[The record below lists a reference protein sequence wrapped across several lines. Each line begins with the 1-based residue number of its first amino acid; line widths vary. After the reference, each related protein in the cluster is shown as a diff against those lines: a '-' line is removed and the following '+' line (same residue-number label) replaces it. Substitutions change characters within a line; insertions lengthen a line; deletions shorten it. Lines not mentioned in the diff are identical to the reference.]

1 MAGNGA
7 TPPRLVRVRIRIGTM
22 AIRARFGNERP
33 PVQDGDWD
41 EAAYVDERRRLY
53 AQALEDIGGIG
64 SITVQTDADPTG
76 EDPDGPIA
84 SCPYT
89 GDRIVIEAHEAGTL
103 PGAGADGVDGV
114 DEHRVD
120 AERTGKDQASDP
132 GAIAAAAQ
140 RVLADRNGWRRH
152 LGAAWF
158 ERHRAWRAR
167 VGSPIQH

>member
-1 MAGNGA
+1 MAGTGA
-7 TPPRLVRVRIRIGTM
+7 TTPCLVRVRIRIGTT
-22 AIRARFGNERP
+22 AIRACFGNERP

-41 EAAYVDERRRLY
+41 EAAYVDERRHLY
-53 AQALEDIGGIG
+53 AQALEDIGSIG
-64 SITVQTDADPTG
+64 SVTVQTDADPAG

-89 GDRIVIEAHEAGTL
+89 GDRIVIEAHEADTL
-103 PGAGADGVDGV
+103 PEAGANGV

-132 GAIAAAAQ
+132 GAIAAAVQ

-152 LGAAWF
+152 LGTAWF

>member
-1 MAGNGA
+1 MAGTGA
-7 TPPRLVRVRIRIGTM
+7 TPPCLVRVRICIGTA
-22 AIRARFGNERP
+22 AIRARFEDERP

-53 AQALEDIGGIG
+53 VQALEGISGIG
-64 SITVQTDADPTG
+64 SITVQADTDPAG
-76 EDPDGPIA
+76 EGSEGPIA

-89 GDRIVIEAHEAGTL
+89 GDRIVVETHEAGTSL
-103 PGAGADGVDGV
+103 DADGDGTEGHDV
-114 DEHRVD
+114 
-120 AERTGKDQASDP
+120 
-132 GAIAAAAQ
+132 IAAAVQ